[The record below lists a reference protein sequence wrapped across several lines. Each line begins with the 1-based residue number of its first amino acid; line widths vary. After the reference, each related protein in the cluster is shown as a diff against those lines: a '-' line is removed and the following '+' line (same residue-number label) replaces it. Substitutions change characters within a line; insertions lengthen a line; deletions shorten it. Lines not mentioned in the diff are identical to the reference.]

1 MREIRFSLLF
11 SAILTSII
19 MWSYYMHAVLGWFD
33 VRNLALVPKDWSRI
47 YGIFTIVLVHGS
59 LKHFVFN
66 IIPLFVL
73 ISFVLHFYLKA
84 SLQVILFVILVGGL
98 GVFLIGEESSHHIG
112 ASGLVFGLITFLI
125 ASGFIRQNREL
136 IVVSFIVV
144 MFYGGTLWGV
154 FPMSPDVSWEGHLF
168 GAIAGVFAAIIWRK
182 TGPGKNLHLYHSK
195 QKSQEDE
202 YIKFSS

>member
-1 MREIRFSLLF
+1 MREIKFSLLF

-19 MWSYYMHAVLGWFD
+19 LWSYYIHAVLGWFD
-33 VRNLALVPKDWSRI
+33 VRDLALVPKDWSRI

-98 GVFLIGEESSHHIG
+98 GVFLIG
-112 ASGLVFGLITFLI
+112 
-125 ASGFIRQNREL
+125 
-136 IVVSFIVV
+136 
-144 MFYGGTLWGV
+144 
-154 FPMSPDVSWEGHLF
+154 
-168 GAIAGVFAAIIWRK
+168 
-182 TGPGKNLHLYHSK
+182 
-195 QKSQEDE
+195 
-202 YIKFSS
+202 